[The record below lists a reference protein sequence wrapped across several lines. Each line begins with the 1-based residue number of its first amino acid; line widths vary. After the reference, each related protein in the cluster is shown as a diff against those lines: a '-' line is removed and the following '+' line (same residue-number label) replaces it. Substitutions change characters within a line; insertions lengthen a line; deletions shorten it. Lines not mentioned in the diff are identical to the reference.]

1 MVYSTFGSNEADN
14 VRIEASSK
22 AQESG
27 AITAIHTLNMQNW
40 PRNRIVVY
48 KQHSRLAATLI
59 ALRCLVSCIGDVTQ
73 RVVVLVRGERRMNG

>member
-27 AITAIHTLNMQNW
+27 AITAIHTLNMQN
-40 PRNRIVVY
+40 
-48 KQHSRLAATLI
+48 
-59 ALRCLVSCIGDVTQ
+59 
-73 RVVVLVRGERRMNG
+73 